1 MTTLGLAQMFVNRAV
16 FRINEQ
22 VEALDDIAAEVPQDD
37 IWKRNKKKELK
48 EVCEDLKKQ
57 VKTLSQIE
65 KEVKK
70 HA

>member
-1 MTTLGLAQMFVNRAV
+1 MMSVLNVYVCNVVDMSLC
-16 FRINEQ
+16 
-22 VEALDDIAAEVPQDD
+22 P
-37 IWKRNKKKELK
+37 K